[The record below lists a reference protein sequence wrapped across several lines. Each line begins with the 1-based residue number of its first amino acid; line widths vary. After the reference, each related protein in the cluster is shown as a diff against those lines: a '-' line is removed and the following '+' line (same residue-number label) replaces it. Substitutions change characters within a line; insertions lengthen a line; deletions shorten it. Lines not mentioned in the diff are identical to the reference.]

1 MTRITSHNMLPL
13 VAVAACF
20 FVSCHKEPATPDGL
34 LLTTEKHTPPTA
46 AKTAVSADRIFWS
59 EGDLVALN
67 GQTCEVTVDEG
78 VARAV
83 GFSGSGT
90 VRGYYPAG
98 IATSGADTDHPT
110 VHFPSRFLS
119 SYTDGRQQIA
129 LPMAALGDA
138 DEGELKFRH
147 LSAAVRVQVRNSCA
161 STIYIDSVT
170 ITSADQ
176 RLCGSMT
183 VDLADADLGATATSG
198 DGTDGT
204 VCVRFAAGNAS
215 IATGDILDVQVP
227 LRPIAAGDLTIRVFT
242 HRPLPGTTTD
252 KVGLTFAHT
261 APVGALARN
270 DMATARV
277 DISPSSSRVADDHA
291 FSISD
296 SQKIYFSKGN
306 LVYTKDGALWSF
318 FDHQTDIGET
328 DNVGVNYADSPIV
341 SLFGWGTNGFAIEGR
356 ITDPTSTPAGD
367 YGPASGDL
375 DSETDWGRNPITNG
389 GNTVG
394 TWRTPT
400 RADITYIIS
409 TRKTI
414 PGKSP
419 TIDGVQATY
428 CNATVNGRTGIILFP
443 DKFSLP
449 EINYT
454 TGSINSSTVNMSSS
468 PFSAIV
474 IDSENW
480 ATLEANGAV
489 FLPCA
494 GARLGATVT
503 SSLFYYWTA
512 TASDTKAYIF
522 RNSNSNTIF
531 SPYVTTDVRRYGS
544 SVRLVRD
551 VE

>member
-204 VCVRFAAGNAS
+204 VCVRFAAGNAT

-291 FSISD
+291 FSISAD
-296 SQKIYFSKGN
+296 QKIYFSKGN

-389 GNTVG
+389 GNTGG

-400 RADITYIIS
+400 RNEWAFLWSGRINNNIA
-409 TRKTI
+409 
-414 PGKSP
+414 P
-419 TIDGVQATY
+419 TIDGVSASW
-428 CNATVNGRTGIILFP
+428 CRATVDGQVGFILFP
-443 DKFSLP
+443 DDFELP
-449 EINYT
+449 AITFQSGTFDHT
-454 TGSINSSTVNMSSS
+454 TVNTTTIAYSTVT
-468 PFSAIV
+468 
-474 IDSENW
+474 IDKANWTLLEN
-480 ATLEANGAV
+480 AGAV
-489 FLPCA
+489 FLPHA
-494 GARLGATVT
+494 GRRNTVYYEADK
-503 SSLFYYWTA
+503 FYYWLA
-512 TASDTKAYIF
+512 TGN
-522 RNSNSNTIF
+522 NSNYAYAFWSDAFITQPSPQILKKNT
-531 SPYVTTDVRRYGS
+531 GS